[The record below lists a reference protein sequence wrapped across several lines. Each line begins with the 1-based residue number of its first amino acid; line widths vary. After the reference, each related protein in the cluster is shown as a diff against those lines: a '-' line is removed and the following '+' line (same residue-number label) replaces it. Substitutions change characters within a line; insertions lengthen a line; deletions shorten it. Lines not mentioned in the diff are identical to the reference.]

1 MNIIIDP
8 QGIRTAAKGETM
20 PRRKYFLAS
29 VHIEFMMFKGKQE
42 VYEINLFCQDQ
53 TSLELIVVPDAIKND
68 TSTLDALGFTWNRN
82 LNRYYYLSGGGCVH
96 GHIMNKALEKLA
108 EFLDKKNDKQAR
120 RIKIM
125 VSFYYAK

>member
-1 MNIIIDP
+1 MSNVFYLKSIDGDLPPTIELSEDPMNIIIDP

-82 LNRYYYLSGGGCVH
+82 LNRYEIEISFS
-96 GHIMNKALEKLA
+96 KLLPK
-108 EFLDKKNDKQAR
+108 F
-120 RIKIM
+120 
-125 VSFYYAK
+125 